1 MNGLF
6 KIDTASLRE
15 GTAGVWGP
23 MHWELIVCH
32 TVNEDVLQAA
42 HYNQFKYP
50 SEDLAIFLDKLSVF
64 DIELICQ
71 DQMISRKHP
80 STTRIP
86 RK

>member
-32 TVNEDVLQAA
+32 TVNKDVLQAA

-50 SEDLAIFLDKLSVF
+50 SEDLEIFLGKLSVF
-64 DIELICQ
+64 DIELI
-71 DQMISRKHP
+71 
-80 STTRIP
+80 
-86 RK
+86 